1 MKAQESLYANITL
14 NDIQLAT
21 VYYPILVDLARNNQ
35 TLSYGE
41 LVVRAKRENPDNP
54 AVQNAIAVS
63 VGRKLDV
70 IRLFVGEREL
80 PDLTSLIVSKQT
92 GECGSLFTSNFDPV
106 TARQKVFAFDWSDV
120 SDDFS
125 GYIGRA
131 GTLTKKN
138 SKVKAVAKSK
148 SRINRAEA
156 LALMSSYYKEHK
168 ESLPSDIPLK
178 RDIIILLLMDG
189 YSCEEAF
196 SKVY

>member
-1 MKAQESLYANITL
+1 MKDQESLYSNITL

-41 LVVRAKRENPDNP
+41 LVVRAKREHPDNP
-54 AVQNAIAVS
+54 VVQNAIAVS

-106 TARQKVFAFDWSDV
+106 TARQKVFAFDWSNV

-125 GYIGRA
+125 GYIGREGA
-131 GTLTKKN
+131 VAKQN
-138 SKVKAVAKSK
+138 SKVKAATKTKPRV
-148 SRINRAEA
+148 NRAEA

-168 ESLPSDIPLK
+168 ESLPSNIPLK
-178 RDIIILLLMDG
+178 RDIIILLLMGG